1 MQGWSR
7 LYAFSTGDLMAC
19 GQLLDVC
26 ISKVGRAFV
35 SLPWEEIRFMI
46 GDIMYGG
53 HITDTWDRRTN
64 LAYLRTV
71 FQPDI
76 LEGTADLAPGAG
88 YSEDIGFQD
97 TPRTGLGIHLY
108 CWLLY
113 ALLFARLG
121 WVLLLDAV
129 IGMKVKYVPGFQAPD
144 PSKIGSLP
152 RARLLPVS

>member
-1 MQGWSR
+1 MPVFLELVSRFSHGPLQVWAAGTGVRLASCCMQKEALFLMQGWSR
-7 LYAFSTGDLMAC
+7 SYAFSTGDLMAC

-26 ISKVGRAFV
+26 IAKVGRAFV

-76 LEGTADLAPGAG
+76 LEGIADLAPGAG

-97 TPRTGLGIHLY
+97 TPRTGLGIHSY
-108 CWLLY
+108 CKQSF
-113 ALLFARLG
+113 ALLL
-121 WVLLLDAV
+121 V
-129 IGMKVKYVPGFQAPD
+129 
-144 PSKIGSLP
+144 
-152 RARLLPVS
+152 